1 MVQPL
6 SSDTGAFRWIID
18 RFKIRVGGKR
28 VVCSEIISLDP
39 PDIVDFEIA
48 EYKVIGAIVCVPES
62 ILVPKRH
69 PEKNQRGLKYLP
81 QTIDNTCG
89 TVALLNLFLN
99 FDPNFKTKSEEEIMN
114 LHDEI
119 LEFQKSSGCFE
130 AESVSDN
137 TDFHFVAVL
146 AVDEGEFYEIDG
158 RNPTG
163 VRHLNFPVN
172 DIFKVIQNEY
182 ASESQ
187 GNMSAMVVYC

>member
-6 SSDTGAFRWIID
+6 SSDIGAFQWIID
-18 RFKIRVGGKR
+18 RFKIKVGGKR

-39 PDIVDFEIA
+39 PVIFDFEIT
-48 EYKVIGAIVCVPES
+48 EHKVLGAIICVPES
-62 ILVPKRH
+62 ILVPKRYT
-69 PEKNQRGLKYLP
+69 EKNQLGLRYLS

-99 FDPNFKTKSEEEIMN
+99 FDPNFKEKSEEEIMN
-114 LHDEI
+114 LHNEI
-119 LEFQKSSGCFE
+119 LEYQKATGCFE
-130 AESVSDN
+130 TESESES
-137 TDFHFVAVL
+137 TDFHFVAILMVNG
-146 AVDEGEFYEIDG
+146 VEFYEIDG

-163 VRHLNFPVN
+163 VRPLNFPVK

-187 GNMSAMVVYC
+187 GNMSAMLIYC